1 MEILLLHSKQKKEG
15 SVEKMAL
22 GQDSTET
29 NAHAFCQPKECFP
42 YSLYVGVK
50 NQKDLIWVPVK
61 SCLIYIP
68 VKMLLQHPFK

>member
-50 NQKDLIWVPVK
+50 NQKDLI
-61 SCLIYIP
+61 
-68 VKMLLQHPFK
+68 